1 MKGCFASA
9 VLTLAVLLPNLG
21 SAQVYQSKTPPP
33 PVSAQYEAW
42 QFNDEP
48 ILVNGLIY
56 YPTRERR
63 FFDGEIMSQVGVYRH
78 VPVYADVTLEPHSV
92 VYLPIGR
99 QSMRGYER
107 RREGEL
113 AGTTGSRM
121 PAFPVEVASSIT
133 TAPRELRPEVLAP
146 IGTSG
151 TFGTAGAAIPA
162 PAPEVAI
169 ETAERPN
176 VPRPSRTNIESI
188 PQPRDNNGVWV
199 EYAGSRWYSDG
210 PAAVFDPNRFIE
222 IGNYRG
228 FPVYRD
234 KSRGAEEIWV
244 RVVDNGPVA
253 PYSKRR

>member
-1 MKGCFASA
+1 
-9 VLTLAVLLPNLG
+9 
-21 SAQVYQSKTPPP
+21 
-33 PVSAQYEAW
+33 
-42 QFNDEP
+42 
-48 ILVNGLIY
+48 
-56 YPTRERR
+56 
-63 FFDGEIMSQVGVYRH
+63 

-99 QSMRGYER
+99 QSMRGYAR

-113 AGTTGSRM
+113 AGTTSSRQPGVRGEGELAATTGSRM
-121 PAFPVEVASSIT
+121 PACPVEVASSIT
-133 TAPRELRPEVLAP
+133 TTPRELRPEVLAP

-151 TFGTAGAAIPA
+151 TSGAAIPA

-169 ETAERPN
+169 EMAERPN

-188 PQPRDNNGVWV
+188 PQPRENNGVWL

-234 KSRGAEEIWV
+234 KSRGADEIWV
-244 RVVDNGPVA
+244 RVVENGPVA

>member
-1 MKGCFASA
+1 MKHLFFGA
-9 VLTLAVLLPNLG
+9 VLTMAGLLPNIG
-21 SAQVYQSKTPPP
+21 SAQVYQSKTPLP

-133 TAPRELRPEVLAP
+133 TMSRELRPEVLAP

-151 TFGTAGAAIPA
+151 TFSTAGAAIPA

-188 PQPRDNNGVWV
+188 PQPRDNNGVWL

-210 PAAVFDPNRFIE
+210 AAAVFDPNRFIE

-234 KSRGAEEIWV
+234 KSRGADEIWV
-244 RVVDNGPVA
+244 TVVAGGPVA
-253 PYSKRR
+253 

>member
-1 MKGCFASA
+1 MKGVITAA
-9 VLTLAVLLPNLG
+9 VLMLAVLLPNLG
-21 SAQVYQSKTPPP
+21 RAQVYQSKTPPP

-48 ILVNGLIY
+48 IIVNGLIY
-56 YPTRERR
+56 YPTRETR
-63 FFDGEIMSQVGVYRH
+63 FFDGEIMSQVGVYRR

-121 PAFPVEVASSIT
+121 SAFPVEVASSMT
-133 TAPRELRPEVLAP
+133 TAPREIPPQMLAP
-146 IGTSG
+146 IGTS
-151 TFGTAGAAIPA
+151 GAAIPA
-162 PAPEVAI
+162 PAPEVAL

-176 VPRPSRTNIESI
+176 LPPPARTHIESI
-188 PQPRDNNGVWV
+188 PQPRENNGVWL
-199 EYAGSRWYSDG
+199 EYGGARWYSDG
-210 PAAVFDPNRFIE
+210 PATVFDANRFIE

-234 KSRGAEEIWV
+234 KSRGADEIWV
-244 RVVDNGPVA
+244 RVVVGGPVA
-253 PYSKRR
+253 PYSKRQ